1 MGDLLAGL
9 LTGLL
14 SAGYAPY
21 DAARLAVSWHGLAS
35 DQLAHTGGPTV
46 LASDIAPHLST
57 SWRTLT
63 HRAK

>member
-9 LTGLL
+9 LTGLIA
-14 SAGYAPY
+14 SGYPPY

-35 DQLAHTGGPTV
+35 DHVAQSGGPTV
-46 LASDIAPHLST
+46 LASDVAQHLST
-57 SWRTLT
+57 SWRTLI